1 MCKHIYKH
9 TRKKDVSYC
18 IICGCLSYKNIP
30 SLLFQFN
37 NNYEIGFDPLLLKFH
52 HSKKTIDYSNNS
64 NIQYI
69 SIRYLGINHIK
80 MLSTYFSISKT
91 LTHKAINY
99 LDQIYLNDPTI
110 SLDLIEKISSVCL
123 LLAVKFN
130 ECCTME
136 SQINIGDFI
145 HLLSSKINNL
155 NEIEIL
161 CLKTL
166 NYELG
171 IYSSYDFINL
181 FFSLGL
187 IFPNYTNIN
196 SNCKD
201 SNVMNMYLKCI
212 NILEVI
218 IDDYRS
224 LEFTQYNI
232 AISIIAMG
240 VSDSKFFSI
249 ETFKYIYG
257 INLLKEKYVKCQL
270 DLKSI
275 YLNNYYFN
283 NRIDFC
289 NRISLN
295 SHDSESTYDNSVSE

>member
-30 SLLFQFN
+30 SLSFQFN

-161 CLKTL
+161 
-166 NYELG
+166 
-171 IYSSYDFINL
+171 
-181 FFSLGL
+181 
-187 IFPNYTNIN
+187 
-196 SNCKD
+196 
-201 SNVMNMYLKCI
+201 M
-212 NILEVI
+212 I
-218 IDDYRS
+218 ID
-224 LEFTQYNI
+224 L
-232 AISIIAMG
+232 
-240 VSDSKFFSI
+240 
-249 ETFKYIYG
+249 
-257 INLLKEKYVKCQL
+257 
-270 DLKSI
+270 
-275 YLNNYYFN
+275 
-283 NRIDFC
+283 
-289 NRISLN
+289 
-295 SHDSESTYDNSVSE
+295 